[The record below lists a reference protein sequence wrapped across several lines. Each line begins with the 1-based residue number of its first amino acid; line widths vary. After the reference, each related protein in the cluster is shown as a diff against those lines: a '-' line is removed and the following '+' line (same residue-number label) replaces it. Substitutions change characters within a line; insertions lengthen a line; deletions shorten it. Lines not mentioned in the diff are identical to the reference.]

1 MDLAPPFPKVEKVE
15 KVDIYMEKQ
24 IHTIYNQED
33 IEELLNNPEK
43 RGVKIGDTI
52 ELMTSNQMGVKRFE
66 VIDLGEGK
74 LGKKITYYYGMED
87 DLINNDKGYGNKIKS
102 RKYKKYRKSR
112 KYKKSRKSTLKKG
125 RVKKI

>member
-1 MDLAPPFPKVEKVE
+1 MDLAPPFPKVE

-24 IHTIYNQED
+24 IHTIYNEED
-33 IEELLNNPEK
+33 IEDILNNPQE

-74 LGKKITYYYGMED
+74 LGKKL
-87 DLINNDKGYGNKIKS
+87 LIIMVWKMI
-102 RKYKKYRKSR
+102 
-112 KYKKSRKSTLKKG
+112 
-125 RVKKI
+125 

>member
-1 MDLAPPFPKVEKVE
+1 
-15 KVDIYMEKQ
+15 MEKQ
-24 IHTIYNQED
+24 THTIYNEED
-33 IEELLNNPEK
+33 IKELLNNPEE

-52 ELMTSNQMGVKRFE
+52 ELMTPNPKGAKSYE

-74 LGKKITYYYGMED
+74 LGKKITYYYGMEE

-102 RKYKKYRKSR
+102 RKYKKSRKSR

>member
-1 MDLAPPFPKVEKVE
+1 
-15 KVDIYMEKQ
+15 MEKQ

-33 IEELLNNPEK
+33 IEELLNNPEE

-52 ELMTSNQMGVKRFE
+52 ELMTNNQMGVKRFE

-74 LGKKITYYYGMED
+74 LGKKITYYYGMEH
-87 DLINNDKGYGNKIKS
+87 DLNNDKGYGNKIKS
-102 RKYKKYRKSR
+102 KKYRKSRKSR

-125 RVKKI
+125 SVKKI